1 MKKSE
6 FKKLLKNENVSAKKY
21 AVYSAIIILLYVI
34 MLGITI
40 YLQYTKI
47 IPNSLS
53 FIIGGAMIVF
63 AVIPS
68 IIVDL
73 QNENQIKELYNNYQ
87 KDNKMLEYKDKTKY
101 LKVIIVLEL
110 LLTLV
115 ASIYIIPNY
124 IINKTN
130 TNTNE
135 ELLNTLTITT
145 NKGNVIETQYEDFGQ
160 FSLKIPKEFKIMSDE
175 VIAIKY
181 PSGNAPTLVYTNE
194 TGSINVVLNLNDV
207 PMKNSDIEKYI
218 KTMEDTY
225 KQYVNSI
232 NVDFWE
238 RNNYKIREIEFISP
252 ATDTNIY
259 NRMIAF
265 SVNGNLRIVSFNCTE
280 KYIDEWKEV
289 SEFIIESIIFE

>member
-130 TNTNE
+130 TNE

-238 RNNYKIREIEFISP
+238 RNNYKIGEIEFISP